1 MLIENFMDPALFVCL
16 MMVVALILFI
26 TEAIP
31 ISATAAFV
39 CIALYVSGILD
50 SKAALKNFAS
60 ENVMIIAGLG
70 IIGEAAFKT
79 GAAAKI
85 GIVLRKVAKTE
96 RAFVFWLTI
105 GAGIISGFLSNNGAA
120 ALLISLTLGICAST
134 KYRRCKM
141 MYPITVGA
149 VMGGGMTTVGSN
161 STLYLKEVL
170 EEMGNGQT
178 MTFFE
183 LTPVC
188 LILIF
193 VSALYMATIGFN
205 LLPDSPRNE
214 GVEGADQ
221 EIDYSN
227 VPKWKPMLSM
237 AVLVGT
243 IVAMYFEDEIG
254 ISVGF
259 TAMIGALIV
268 VSARLLSE
276 KEAVRA
282 VPLKAIVLYACMVPV
297 STAITEAGAGEI
309 LSNMAQNILG
319 TTSSALLVILFIFIV
334 TVPLTNCMSN
344 SVTIIMICPV
354 ALAVAQAL
362 GMDPKATLIAV
373 RLAGTISL
381 ATPIAWPGAS
391 MAVEPG
397 GYNFM
402 DYVKAG
408 LPLSALCIVVSIAY
422 LYVVYPLWT

>member
-1 MLIENFMDPALFVCL
+1 MAIESIMNPAVFVCL
-16 MMVVALILFI
+16 LMVVALILFI
-26 TEAIP
+26 TEVIP
-31 ISATAAFV
+31 LSATAAFV

-85 GIVLRKVAKTE
+85 GILLKKVAKTE

-105 GAGIISGFLSNNGAA
+105 LSGIVSGFLSNNGAA
-120 ALLISLTLGICAST
+120 ALLISLTLGICSSA
-134 KYRRCKM
+134 KLRRCKM

-149 VMGGGMTTVGSN
+149 ILGGGMTTVGSN

-170 EEMGNGQT
+170 EGLGNGQS
-178 MTFFE
+178 MSFFE
-183 LTPVC
+183 LTPIC
-188 LILIF
+188 LILIL
-193 VSALYMATIGFN
+193 VSAVYLATIGFN
-205 LLPDSPRNE
+205 LLPEAPRN
-214 GVEGADQ
+214 GDVENV
-221 EIDYSN
+221 EVDYSD
-227 VPKWKPMLSM
+227 VPRWKPALSV
-237 AVLVGT
+237 AVLIGT
-243 IVAMYFEDEIG
+243 VIAMYFEKEIG

-268 VSARLLSE
+268 VCARLLNE

-282 VPLKAIVLYACMVPV
+282 VPLKAIVLYAAMVPV
-297 STAITEAGAGEI
+297 STAITESGAGDM
-309 LSNMAQNILG
+309 LCNFAQSVLG
-319 TTSSALLVILFIFIV
+319 TTNSALLVILFIFLV

-381 ATPIAWPGAS
+381 ATPIAWPGAA

-402 DYVKAG
+402 DYMKVG
-408 LPLSALCIVVSIAY
+408 LPLSVVTIVVSIVY
-422 LYVVYPLWT
+422 LCVAYPLWG

>member
-1 MLIENFMDPALFVCL
+1 MAIETIMNPALFVCL
-16 MMVVALILFI
+16 LMVVALILFI
-26 TEAIP
+26 TDIIP
-31 ISATAAFV
+31 ISATAMFV
-39 CIALYVSGILD
+39 CVALCVSGILD

-85 GIVLRKVAKTE
+85 GILLKRVAKTE

-105 GAGIISGFLSNNGAA
+105 ISGIISGFLSNNGAA
-120 ALLISLTLGICAST
+120 ALLISLTLGICTSA
-134 KYRRCKM
+134 KLRRCKM

-149 VMGGGMTTVGSN
+149 IMGGGMTTVGSN

-170 EEMGNGQT
+170 EGLGNGQS
-178 MTFFE
+178 MSFFE
-183 LTPVC
+183 LTPIC
-188 LILIF
+188 LILIL
-193 VSALYMATIGFN
+193 VSAVYLSTVGFN
-205 LLPDSPRNE
+205 LLPESPRNE
-214 GVEGADQ
+214 ADSVENNEEDF
-221 EIDYSN
+221 SS
-227 VPKWKPMLSM
+227 VPRWKPALSV

-243 IVAMYFEDEIG
+243 VLAMYFEKQIG

-259 TAMIGALIV
+259 TALIGALIV
-268 VSARLLSE
+268 VCSRLLSE

-282 VPLKAIVLYACMVPV
+282 VPLKAIVLYAAMVPV
-297 STAITEAGAGEI
+297 SAAITESGAGDM
-309 LSNMAQNILG
+309 LSGAAQSILG
-319 TTSSALLVILFIFIV
+319 TTSSALVVLLFIFLV

-381 ATPIAWPGAS
+381 ATPIAWPGAA

-402 DYVKAG
+402 DYVKVG
-408 LPLSALCIVVSIAY
+408 LPLSAIMIVVSIVY
-422 LYVVYPLWT
+422 LCVAYPLWG